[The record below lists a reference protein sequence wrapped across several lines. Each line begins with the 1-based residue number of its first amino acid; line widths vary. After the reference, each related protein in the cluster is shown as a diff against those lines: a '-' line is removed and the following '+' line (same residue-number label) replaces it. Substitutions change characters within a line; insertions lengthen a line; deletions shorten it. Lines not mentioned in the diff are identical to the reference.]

1 MNINNKE
8 PLLKDMALPEN
19 LLDFVFVGRCLADDP
34 YCSAPEGEWSDA
46 NLWSRGLT
54 EKELADWTGCR

>member
-1 MNINNKE
+1 
-8 PLLKDMALPEN
+8 MALPEN